1 MRNLGRQFK
10 DYQLNFVK
18 EDGFGNHLIEAYHN
32 KAGHIANLEWDRETG
47 TIRNVDVAEN
57 HRRQGLATAM
67 FNHAKELHSLN
78 KNIPIPVHSAARTPE
93 GDAWARSVGGK
104 GLGKKACTSCGD
116 EGHLATEHA

>member
-32 KAGHIANLEWDRETG
+32 KAGHVANLEWDRKTG
-47 TIRNVDVAEN
+47 NIGNVDVAED

-67 FNHAKELHSLN
+67 FNFAHTLNVIPPKHTQALSDSGRAWKESL
-78 KNIPIPVHSAARTPE
+78 K
-93 GDAWARSVGGK
+93 
-104 GLGKKACTSCGD
+104 
-116 EGHLATEHA
+116 